1 MPQILLEAGA
11 DPNASET
18 YHRTALHYAV
28 RHTSSPEVIRLLLEA
43 GIFVNQVDSFG
54 ETALH
59 AALAALARRNDA
71 EAIVRMIAEAG
82 GETVFP
88 VERKHFYS
96 NSERR

>member
-1 MPQILLEAGA
+1 M
-11 DPNASET
+11 
-18 YHRTALHYAV
+18 
-28 RHTSSPEVIRLLLEA
+28 
-43 GIFVNQVDSFG
+43 NQVDSFG